1 MAKFLKIYSVILFF
15 NVSLYFLAMV
25 TGAMLEGE
33 LWKLLLILFC
43 VWSIAITVYYIAVFA
58 ERVDRAEERVNKF
71 FDSQSKHKYYD

>member
-43 VWSIAITVYYIAVFA
+43 VWSIAITVYYIAVFV